1 MHARRSLLAG
11 DIANATGL
19 TREGVELGFA
29 SLEREASDADLAS
42 LVDAAGDASHV
53 RVVLSANVF
62 VCPLRALALARSAA
76 PRVTVRP
83 SSRDPVLS
91 RALVEET
98 RDDAIVLVEERDV
111 APVEAG
117 EIHVYGTSETIAAVR
132 ACARVT
138 VRGHGPGM
146 GIAVVSA
153 AAGEKGAAESLAS
166 DVVPFDQRGCLSP
179 RIAFVEGGSE
189 RAFAF
194 AAFLHESLLGWSERV
209 PRGLLSRD
217 ERADAVKW
225 RDALAFAGRVLRG
238 EGHAVAIAPDR
249 AVPPPPAAGRHVL
262 VVAAPTIEAIF
273 ARAAIFAPFIVA
285 VGSDDPA
292 RIAPFAPPHART
304 SLLGR
309 MQHPPL
315 DGPVDRR

>member
-1 MHARRSLLAG
+1 MHAQRSLLSG

-29 SLEREASDADLAS
+29 SLEREASDADLAT

-53 RVVLSANVF
+53 HVVLSANVF

-91 RALVEET
+91 RALIEAT
-98 RDDAIVLVEERDV
+98 RDEAIALVEERDV
-111 APVEAG
+111 SAVEAG

-132 ACARVT
+132 ARARVA

-146 GIAVVSA
+146 GIAVVTA
-153 AAGEKGAAESLAS
+153 TAGEKMAAESLAC

-179 RIAFVEGGSE
+179 RVAFVEGSSE

-194 AAFLHESLLGWSERV
+194 AAFLHQSLLEWSERV
-209 PRGLLSRD
+209 PRGVLSRE
-217 ERADAVKW
+217 ERSDAVNW
-225 RDALAFAGRVLRG
+225 TDTVAFAGRVLRD
-238 EGHAVAIAPDR
+238 EAHAVAIADDR
-249 AVPPPPAAGRHVL
+249 AVPFPPPPGRHVL

-273 ARAAIFAPFIVA
+273 ARAAIFAPFVVA
-285 VGSDDPA
+285 VGTDDPA
-292 RIAPFAPPHART
+292 RIAPFAPPHARK

-309 MQHPPL
+309 MQHPSL